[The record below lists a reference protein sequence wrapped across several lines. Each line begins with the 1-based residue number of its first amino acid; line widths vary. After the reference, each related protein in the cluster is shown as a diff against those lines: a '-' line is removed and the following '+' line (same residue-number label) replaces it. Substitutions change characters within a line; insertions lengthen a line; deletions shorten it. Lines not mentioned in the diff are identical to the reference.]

1 MKWLLLL
8 VAFDAWAQNITGT
21 VTGRVTDPHGAVV
34 AGAAVTLTNVDTNL
48 NFPAASAKDG
58 EFVFPLLQPGRYKLA
73 AQMAGFERF
82 GTETFEL
89 AVDQT
94 QRVDIAMK
102 IGDASQAVTVLARA
116 SLVDSETSA
125 LGQVIGTR
133 EIEDLPLDG
142 RNPMTVAGFVPGFQ
156 PLNTFGD
163 GLNTTR
169 SAAQMVGAGNFSSN
183 GSVAGNNEILLDGVP
198 MIVCCQGQAVLIPS
212 ADTVSQV
219 KVQTNTSTAEFGRT
233 SGGVLN
239 MITKGGTNKYHG
251 SAYEFFKNEQLN
263 AANFFTNRS
272 GKPPIPG
279 RNDFRG
285 PLRFNQFGVTLGGP
299 VEVPKVYRGKDKT
312 FFFLGWEG
320 THTRTSGY
328 NSTVVPPTALRTGDF
343 SQSAYV
349 IYDPTTAHVANGATV
364 RTPFPNQAIPAS
376 RISPIAANYLKLF
389 PQPDIGGVTQNFSWT
404 GSTATD
410 DNQGNARVDHNFNE
424 ANRFFT
430 RFSTS
435 DDTNVTPDW
444 VPNGPTGSS
453 QYVTAQTFV
462 MDYVRVLDSSKVLDF
477 RYSFAKQRNKNF
489 GNANLYPASGMG
501 FSSNFLAEQALPAIP
516 AIALGGYRTLGAGQ
530 LRNWDHYTH
539 SLGVNFTWVRGGHTL
554 KTGWDGRMF
563 VDNEYTL
570 DGGAGSFSFSGNWT
584 KGPGYA
590 AAMPVGSQP
599 YYSMADFLLGWI
611 GSGTLTYVDSVA
623 RNQFYNAFFVQDDWR
638 VNSRLTVNMG
648 LRFEMETGFN
658 ERYGRQSFFDPNA
671 VSPLSAQ
678 VSAQLGR
685 PVYGAVQFPGVN
697 GAPANLWATPHN
709 LGPRFGVAYLLTPK
723 TVIRSGAGILYFP
736 TTQRAYILNA
746 GLGYSITNSVTA
758 TVDSI
763 NPIAALADPF
773 PAAYPV
779 VHPTGNSL
787 GPNTGYGGSPNGG
800 VYNSANSYVEQWNFG
815 IQRQIGASTV
825 VEVSY
830 AGGHGV
836 KLPINYNA
844 NDLNPALYYPVG
856 NAAGVTALQKLY
868 PNPFYGLIHTGTLAN
883 ANVSLQA
890 LNAQFPQYS
899 TLQLQYM
906 PWGISSYNSLQASAS
921 RTLRRGLAARAAF
934 TWSKSL
940 GDVNNLTTAGS
951 VGEGNAAY
959 QNSHALGLEKSV
971 STADIPKRLLINGTY
986 EMPLRAANRWVRGVV
1001 GGWQTNATF
1010 TIQSGLP
1017 LQITD
1022 TGQASYGGTRPNY
1035 SSANPQL
1042 YTSGAIGDRLGGISG
1057 GPGYLNAAALSLP
1070 TYFQLGNVPRVNGQ
1084 FRAPGLLS
1092 LNASMNKYFVIRE
1105 GLRLQAR
1112 FEAFNPLNHP
1122 IFSGPAT
1129 QFGSATFGTIS
1140 SQLNSPRTLQLGLK
1154 MLW

>member
-8 VAFDAWAQNITGT
+8 VALDAWAQNITGT

-94 QRVDIAMK
+94 QRVDIALK

-116 SLVDSETSA
+116 SLVDSETSS
-125 LGQVIGTR
+125 LGQTIMAR

-343 SQSAYV
+343 SQSSYV
-349 IYDPTTAHVANGATV
+349 IYDPATAHVANGSTV

-389 PQPDIGGVTQNFSWT
+389 PQPDIAGVTQNFSWT

-435 DDTNVTPDW
+435 DDTNITPDW
-444 VPNGPTGSS
+444 TANGPTGSS

-489 GNANLYPASGMG
+489 GNANMYPTSGMG

-746 GLGYSITNSVTA
+746 GVGYSITNSVTA

-815 IQRQIGASTV
+815 IQRQVGASTV

-890 LNAQFPQYS
+890 LNAQFPQFS

-959 QNSHALGLEKSV
+959 QNSHLLGLEKSV

-986 EMPLRAANRWVRGVV
+986 ELPFGGANRWVRGFV

-1010 TIQSGLP
+1010 TVQSGLP

-1070 TYFQLGNVPRVNGQ
+1070 TYFQLGNVPRVDGE

-1092 LNASMNKYFVIRE
+1092 LNASMNKYFFIRE
-1105 GLRLQAR
+1105 GLRLQTR

>member
-1 MKWLLLL
+1 
-8 VAFDAWAQNITGT
+8 
-21 VTGRVTDPHGAVV
+21 
-34 AGAAVTLTNVDTNL
+34 
-48 NFPAASAKDG
+48 
-58 EFVFPLLQPGRYKLA
+58 
-73 AQMAGFERF
+73 
-82 GTETFEL
+82 
-89 AVDQT
+89 
-94 QRVDIAMK
+94 
-102 IGDASQAVTVLARA
+102 
-116 SLVDSETSA
+116 
-125 LGQVIGTR
+125 
-133 EIEDLPLDG
+133 
-142 RNPMTVAGFVPGFQ
+142 
-156 PLNTFGD
+156 
-163 GLNTTR
+163 
-169 SAAQMVGAGNFSSN
+169 
-183 GSVAGNNEILLDGVP
+183 
-198 MIVCCQGQAVLIPS
+198 
-212 ADTVSQV
+212 
-219 KVQTNTSTAEFGRT
+219 
-233 SGGVLN
+233 
-239 MITKGGTNKYHG
+239 
-251 SAYEFFKNEQLN
+251 
-263 AANFFTNRS
+263 
-272 GKPPIPG
+272 
-279 RNDFRG
+279 
-285 PLRFNQFGVTLGGP
+285 
-299 VEVPKVYRGKDKT
+299 
-312 FFFLGWEG
+312 
-320 THTRTSGY
+320 
-328 NSTVVPPTALRTGDF
+328 
-343 SQSAYV
+343 
-349 IYDPTTAHVANGATV
+349 
-364 RTPFPNQAIPAS
+364 
-376 RISPIAANYLKLF
+376 
-389 PQPDIGGVTQNFSWT
+389 
-404 GSTATD
+404 
-410 DNQGNARVDHNFNE
+410 
-424 ANRFFT
+424 
-430 RFSTS
+430 
-435 DDTNVTPDW
+435 
-444 VPNGPTGSS
+444 
-453 QYVTAQTFV
+453 
-462 MDYVRVLDSSKVLDF
+462 
-477 RYSFAKQRNKNF
+477 
-489 GNANLYPASGMG
+489 MG
-501 FSSNFLAEQALPAIP
+501 FSSNFLAEQGLPAIP
-516 AIALGGYRTLGAGQ
+516 VIAIGGYRTLGASQ

-539 SLGVNFTWVRGGHTL
+539 SLGANFTWVRGGHTL
-554 KTGWDGRMF
+554 KMGWDGRMF

-599 YYSMADFLLGWI
+599 YYAMADFLLGWI

-623 RNQFYNAFFVQDDWR
+623 RTQIYNAFFLQDDWR

-685 PVYGAVQFPGVN
+685 TVYGAVQFPGVN

-709 LGPRFGVAYLLTPK
+709 WGPRFGVAYSLTPK
-723 TVIRSGAGILYFP
+723 TVIRSGVGILYFP

-746 GLGYSITNSVTA
+746 GVGYSITNSVTA

-779 VHPTGNSL
+779 VHPTGNTL

-906 PWGISSYNSLQASAS
+906 PWGISSYNSLQASTS
-921 RTLRRGLAARAAF
+921 RTLRKGLAARAAF

-951 VGEGNAAY
+951 VGEGNAAF

-971 STADIPKRLLINGTY
+971 STADIPKRLVINVTY
-986 EMPLRAANRWVRGVV
+986 ELPFGRANRWVRGVV
-1001 GGWQTNATF
+1001 GGWQTNGTF

-1112 FEAFNPLNHP
+1112 FETFNPLNHP
-1122 IFSGPAT
+1122 IFGGPAT

-1140 SQLNSPRTLQLGLK
+1140 SQLNSPRTVQLGLK
-1154 MLW
+1154 LLW